1 MKELKKYNQ
10 GSSVVRYRDG
20 GLTRI
25 VSMDRMLSLFER
37 FGAEG
42 MTCEEIGL
50 RLNGVKGSA
59 NYLMRKHPILKAAYQ
74 RGIDGRTIDAEAM
87 LLKRAL
93 GFSVPSKKVVTKEVD
108 GVIVEQ
114 VTTEEDIY
122 FPPDVSAI
130 RTFVRGREAQR
141 YSGDDDG
148 KGAVTINITG
158 RAADL

>member
-42 MTCEEIGL
+42 MTGEEIGL

-59 NYLMRKHPILKAAYQ
+59 FNAQASLLKAAYQ